1 MAPAIYPAR
10 APALAIAAFVR
21 SAGGAAY
28 SGQILSA
35 FGISQP
41 TLRRRRA
48 ALRRLGIVFIENGS
62 GSLYAVEELARTV
75 GESHLPTASD
85 YRSTIEQ
92 NGVTTVTPQT
102 SPQ

>member
-10 APALAIAAFVR
+10 APALAIAAFIR
-21 SAGGAAY
+21 RAGGAAY
-28 SGQILSA
+28 SGEILSA

-62 GSLYAVEELARTV
+62 GSLYAMEELAPTV
-75 GESHLPTASD
+75 VESLARPRRRRANRMSLTHGAGPSSGL
-85 YRSTIEQ
+85 
-92 NGVTTVTPQT
+92 
-102 SPQ
+102 